1 MRDDDTGVDP
11 VAKDGDVDEGK
22 VADIETRRA
31 KNGGTGGS
39 TAARAAA
46 LAAEQAKLDG
56 EDEAPIDTADDGQM
70 FIWEQG
76 RKVTLGT
83 LIARGT
89 PIEHAIVFGGKRVKG
104 AGALMAFDEDVT
116 AITRWRVSKTS
127 IVPTRDDEERVTKVV
142 IETHVAVRMAP
153 VSVDVEA
160 GVEMMRSFVAAYD
173 ERRRGAAASG

>member
-1 MRDDDTGVDP
+1 MAKDEDTGIDP
-11 VAKDGDVDEGK
+11 VAKDGEVNEGK
-22 VADIETRRA
+22 VADLAQRRS
-31 KNGGTGGS
+31 NGGS

-46 LAAEQAKLDG
+46 LAAEQEKLDG
-56 EDEAPIDTADDGQM
+56 EDTEAPIDTADDGQM

-116 AITRWRVSKTS
+116 AITRWKVAKTS

-173 ERRRGAAASG
+173 ERQRKAAAASG